1 MMISVKTLQYCTD
14 TKRKSCAQYK
24 ESPILRD
31 RQLWKKWLQIHQLER
46 PGLWK
51 ESPLHQVWQHLG
63 HPALHPIPHHQVHH
77 QVETL
82 CPKNWTETL
91 FLKVLS
97 ECLKA
102 FGKIQKNSHLSGRYI
117 WILFKAQ
124 HGDFEII
131 EVKTHSRLNFVI
143 STLIFFLEKKV
154 ELNHLAAIL
163 HVYTRGLNF
172 MK

>member
-1 MMISVKTLQYCTD
+1 MMILVKTLQYCAD

-24 ESPILRD
+24 ESPIQRD

-117 WILFKAQ
+117 WILFK
-124 HGDFEII
+124 
-131 EVKTHSRLNFVI
+131 KPSRAVLRSLRSKHVRGWILWFRRWF
-143 STLIFFLEKKV
+143 TFLRQKRLILTYE
-154 ELNHLAAIL
+154 
-163 HVYTRGLNF
+163 
-172 MK
+172 M

>member
-1 MMISVKTLQYCTD
+1 MGRSNIAVPSI
-14 TKRKSCAQYK
+14 YK
-24 ESPILRD
+24 EVHD
-31 RQLWKKWLQIHQLER
+31 
-46 PGLWK
+46 
-51 ESPLHQVWQHLG
+51 LG

-143 STLIFFLEKKV
+143 STLIFFLRQKKTN
-154 ELNHLAAIL
+154 LNLRNCYNVSQHFFSSKDKGCAI
-163 HVYTRGLNF
+163 YITAKNNS
-172 MK
+172 

>member
-1 MMISVKTLQYCTD
+1 MMILVKTIQIQKENLVPNTKNLQY
-14 TKRKSCAQYK
+14 K
-24 ESPILRD
+24 RD

-91 FLKVLS
+91 FKVLS

-102 FGKIQKNSHLSGRYI
+102 FGKIQKNSHSSGRYI

-124 HGDFEII
+124 QVI
-131 EVKTHSRLNFVI
+131 EVKPRLRWNFAI
-143 STLIFFLEKKV
+143 STLILFLRQKR
-154 ELNHLAAIL
+154 LIL
-163 HVYTRGLNF
+163 TSET
-172 MK
+172 

>member
-1 MMISVKTLQYCTD
+1 MIQNLWHSNSIWTLKVFKHYDDLSKNFTVLHRYKKENLVPNTNNLQY
-14 TKRKSCAQYK
+14 K
-24 ESPILRD
+24 RD

-91 FLKVLS
+91 FLKVLFRMS
-97 ECLKA
+97 KSIWQDTKELTLVR
-102 FGKIQKNSHLSGRYI
+102 KIHLDP
-117 WILFKAQ
+117 L
-124 HGDFEII
+124 
-131 EVKTHSRLNFVI
+131 
-143 STLIFFLEKKV
+143 
-154 ELNHLAAIL
+154 
-163 HVYTRGLNF
+163 
-172 MK
+172 